1 VIDRQPK
8 EFDMLRG
15 LFKQK
20 KTDNVIEVL
29 LGKEPGTLDINNHEV
44 SHNGLK
50 QVIIWQLAKKLQS
63 GNFTGFE
70 WVDPT
75 GITSTF
81 DTPEISADGNSL
93 TIGDHNGS
101 TAKKGRP
108 RLHHHSRTGRHHPYL
123 QEQPAGSTHAGSGHH
138 QSVAWLD

>member
-75 GITSTF
+75 DITSTF

-101 TAKKGRP
+101 TAKKGD
-108 RLHHHSRTGRHHPYL
+108 LAYIITVELDGTTHTSRNS
-123 QEQPAGSTHAGSGHH
+123 QPEALMRDP
-138 QSVAWLD
+138 VIINR